1 MGLVTVTT
9 AWLKPR
15 VQSTVW
21 TGADG
26 TCNGAV
32 TVIDADAGEVHPAAL
47 VTVKVY
53 VPCGMPVA
61 VNVVPE
67 PVTSTAPGLRVRVQL
82 PVEGNPLIPTL
93 PVVTA
98 QVG

>member
-1 MGLVTVTT
+1 MTVTT
-9 AWLKPR
+9 AWLNPR

-21 TGADG
+21 TGAAG
-26 TCNGAV
+26 TGKGALM
-32 TVIDADAGEVHPAAL
+32 VIDDDAGEVQPAAL
-47 VTVKVY
+47 VTVKVC
-53 VPCGMPVA
+53 VPCGIPLA